1 MTDKEMFVKVMDKA
15 IQTWKSFEKLE
26 NVLGGIVIEGDLKAS
41 FSFSETICAYLLFKN
56 KPTPEEFYEDFWD
69 FIYDGEVAWR
79 RYGKWVTISTPLQFY
94 EHWKEIRDE

>member
-26 NVLGGIVIEGDLKAS
+26 NALGDIVIESDLKAS

-56 KPTPEEFYEDFWD
+56 KPTPEVFYEDFWD
-69 FIYDGEVAWR
+69 FIYDGEVCWR
-79 RYGKWVTISTPLQFY
+79 QYGKWFTISTPLQFY
-94 EHWKEIRDE
+94 EHWKEICDE